1 LPKESKKKRRFRGK
15 KRVSQQRSTSERK
28 EDVYQRRREM
38 DKQTKN

>member
-15 KRVSQQRSTSERK
+15 KRVSQQRYTSERR
-28 EDVYQRRREM
+28 EDVYKRRREM